1 MSRHTGFTLLEVL
14 VALVLLAIGLLG
26 LTAQTASLLRAL
38 ARARR
43 AEEVTAAATARLE
56 QLRATGCV
64 ARSDGSE
71 PVRAG
76 AGTIARLDWGWSAD
90 ADSSHR
96 LRLVVTPAAAP
107 VRPLPPE
114 TLTLVLRCR

>member
-1 MSRHTGFTLLEVL
+1 MSRPLGFTLLEVL

-26 LTAQTASLLRAL
+26 LTAQSASLLRAL

-43 AEEVTAAATARLE
+43 AEQVTTAATARLE
-56 QLRATGCV
+56 QLRASGCV
-64 ARSDGSE
+64 ARAAGSE
-71 PVRAG
+71 SVRQG
-76 AGTIARLDWGWSAD
+76 VGTIARLDWGWSAD
-90 ADSSHR
+90 ADSAHR

-114 TLTLVLRCR
+114 TLTLV

>member
-1 MSRHTGFTLLEVL
+1 
-14 VALVLLAIGLLG
+14 
-26 LTAQTASLLRAL
+26 LRAL

-43 AEEVTAAATARLE
+43 AEEVTTAATARLE

-64 ARSDGSE
+64 ARADGFE
-71 PVRAG
+71 LVRQG

-90 ADSSHR
+90 ADSAHR
-96 LRLVVTPAAAP
+96 LRLVVTPAAPP

-114 TLTLVLRCR
+114 SVTLVLRCR

>member
-1 MSRHTGFTLLEVL
+1 MSRPPGFTLLEVL
-14 VALVLLAIGLLG
+14 VALVLLTIGLLV

-43 AEEVTAAATARLE
+43 AEEVTVAATARLE

-64 ARSDGSE
+64 ARTDGSE
-71 PVRAG
+71 SVRQG
-76 AGTIARLDWGWSAD
+76 AGTIARLDWGWSPD
-90 ADSSHR
+90 ADSAHR

-107 VRPLPPE
+107 VRPIPAE

>member
-1 MSRHTGFTLLEVL
+1 MFRSTGFTLLEVL
-14 VALVLLAIGLLG
+14 VALVILAIGLLG
-26 LTAQTASLLRAL
+26 LSAQTASLLRAL

-43 AEEVTAAATARLE
+43 AETVTLAAAARLE

-64 ARSDGSE
+64 GRADGAE
-71 PVRAG
+71 VVRQAVPL
-76 AGTIARLDWGWSAD
+76 ARLDWQWSLD
-90 ADSSHR
+90 ADSAHR

-114 TLTLVLRCR
+114 TLTMVLSCR